1 MAGVHPCGALQKNQE
16 GPSILLD
23 GFHKPEH
30 AVCPVSMAAQFQAFK
45 SLMGTEIAEDP
56 GRSDVAAS
64 GLTGQ
69 VSTSDP
75 SDESAC
81 LSADITT
88 NELHECIKKQKRGKS
103 SDIDG
108 VVAEMIKD
116 GGKLLQRC
124 ILWLFNCMLASH
136 GCEHLPIGLIT
147 AVHKTGDKSDRATA
161 EAFYSSLWLP
171 NSLQR
176 YESRE
181 SLKGLTSAA
190 LKPGDKLGL

>member
-1 MAGVHPCGALQKNQE
+1 
-16 GPSILLD
+16 
-23 GFHKPEH
+23 
-30 AVCPVSMAAQFQAFK
+30 MAAQFQAFK
-45 SLMGTEIAEDP
+45 SLMGTEPAEDP

-64 GLTGQ
+64 RLTSQ
-69 VSTSDP
+69 VSTSDL

-88 NELHECIKKQKRGKS
+88 DELHECIKKQKRGKS

-108 VVAEMIKD
+108 IVVEMIKD
-116 GGKLLQRC
+116 GGELLQRC

-147 AVHKTGDKSDRATA
+147 AVHKTGDKSDRATT
-161 EAFYSSLWLP
+161 EAFYSSLCLP
-171 NSLQR
+171 SFLQR

-181 SLKGLTSAA
+181 SLNGLTSAA
-190 LKPGDKLGL
+190 SKPGDKLVL

>member
-1 MAGVHPCGALQKNQE
+1 
-16 GPSILLD
+16 
-23 GFHKPEH
+23 
-30 AVCPVSMAAQFQAFK
+30 MAAQFQAFK
-45 SLMGTEIAEDP
+45 SLMGTEPAEDP
-56 GRSDVAAS
+56 GRSDVAS
-64 GLTGQ
+64 Q

-147 AVHKTGDKSDRATA
+147 AVHKIGC
-161 EAFYSSLWLP
+161 
-171 NSLQR
+171 
-176 YESRE
+176 
-181 SLKGLTSAA
+181 
-190 LKPGDKLGL
+190 

>member
-1 MAGVHPCGALQKNQE
+1 MQLIAYICRDAVHQKLSHIEAALCLCN
-16 GPSILLD
+16 
-23 GFHKPEH
+23 
-30 AVCPVSMAAQFQAFK
+30 
-45 SLMGTEIAEDP
+45 GTEIAEDP

-64 GLTGQ
+64 GLTSQ

-116 GGKLLQRC
+116 GGELLQRC

-181 SLKGLTSAA
+181 SLWADKRSVEARRQAGFVKAFRTTDITCLESA
-190 LKPGDKLGL
+190 D